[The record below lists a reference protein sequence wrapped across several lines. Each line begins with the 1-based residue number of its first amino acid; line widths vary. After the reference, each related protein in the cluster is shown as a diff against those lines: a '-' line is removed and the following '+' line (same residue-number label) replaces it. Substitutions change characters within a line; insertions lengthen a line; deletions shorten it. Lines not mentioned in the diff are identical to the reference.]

1 MSRQSE
7 FKVKFDPIEYKFTKQ
22 YIWGGGK
29 MSNIFSKI
37 FGTTFKKA
45 TKKAAE
51 KAVVSA
57 SRKAGEQAGK
67 KAGDK
72 IVQMLSKDKGV
83 KPPRN
88 PPVKKVT
95 FNIPGGV
102 APPRNPPAKVNTI
115 LKNTIPPSTQQQINQ
130 RVNAIISGGSMRKII

>member
-7 FKVKFDPIEYKFTKQ
+7 FKRKFDPIEYKFTKQ

-45 TKKAAE
+45 AKKGAE

-72 IVQMLSKDKGV
+72 IVKMLSKE
-83 KPPRN
+83 KPAIQN
-88 PPVKKVT
+88 K
-95 FNIPGGV
+95 
-102 APPRNPPAKVNTI
+102 KVNTI
-115 LKNTIPPSTQQQINQ
+115 LKNTITPSTQKKVNKMLNTIPPNTQQQINN

>member
-7 FKVKFDPIEYKFTKQ
+7 FKIKFDPVSYKFTKQ
-22 YIWGGGK
+22 HIWGDEKTPTYGG
-29 MSNIFSKI
+29 NIFSKI

-45 TKKAAE
+45 AKKGAE
-51 KAVVSA
+51 KALVSA

-72 IVQMLSKDKGV
+72 IVKFLSKEKPKVV

-88 PPVKKVT
+88 SPVATTNVKKV
-95 FNIPGGV
+95 NI
-102 APPRNPPAKVNTI
+102 K
-115 LKNTIPPSTQQQINQ
+115 IPQSTQHEINQ
-130 RVNAIISGGSMRKII
+130 RVNSILSGGSMRKII

>member
-7 FKVKFDPIEYKFTKQ
+7 FKIKFDPVEYKFTKQ

-29 MSNIFSKI
+29 MSNLFSKV

-57 SRKAGEQAGK
+57 SKKAGEQAGK

-72 IVQMLSKDKGV
+72 IVQMLSKE
-83 KPPRN
+83 KPKNTTPT
-88 PPVKKVT
+88 KQ
-95 FNIPGGV
+95 
-102 APPRNPPAKVNTI
+102 KVNVMLNPIPPTTKQKVNKI
-115 LKNTIPPSTQQQINQ
+115 LNTIPPSTQQQINQ

>member
-7 FKVKFDPIEYKFTKQ
+7 FKRKFDPIEYKFTKQ

-45 TKKAAE
+45 AKKGAE
-51 KAVVSA
+51 KALVSA

-72 IVQMLSKDKGV
+72 IVKMLSKEK
-83 KPPRN
+83 
-88 PPVKKVT
+88 
-95 FNIPGGV
+95 PGGV
-102 APPRNPPAKVNTI
+102 TPPRNPPAKMNTM
-115 LKNTIPPSTQQQINQ
+115 LKNIIPPNSQQQINK
-130 RVNAIISGGSMRKII
+130 RVNAIISGGSMRKLYNY